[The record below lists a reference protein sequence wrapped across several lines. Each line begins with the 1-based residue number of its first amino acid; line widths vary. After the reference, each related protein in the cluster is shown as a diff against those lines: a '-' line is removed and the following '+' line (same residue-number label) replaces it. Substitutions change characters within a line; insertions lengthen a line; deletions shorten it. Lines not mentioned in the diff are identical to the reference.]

1 MRKLLLLFALICT
14 MQLHGQTVKE
24 WMGLPPA
31 PVEFPAFVNMRNVEN
46 KTFSQADL
54 LTLSTFNIDN
64 LTPAVG
70 EQELRYHSL
79 TWELSTMNDS
89 IVIAPNNSAV
99 PAIGLYA
106 VYAENT
112 Q

>member
-1 MRKLLLLFALICT
+1 MLIYYKMVYNYRGLKLTKYNNMRKLLLLFALICT

-31 PVEFPAFVNMRNVEN
+31 PVEFPAFGNTRNVEN

-64 LTPAVG
+64 LTPAV
-70 EQELRYHSL
+70 
-79 TWELSTMNDS
+79 
-89 IVIAPNNSAV
+89 
-99 PAIGLYA
+99 
-106 VYAENT
+106 
-112 Q
+112 